1 MLSIM
6 LSIITL
12 HPPPPPPLPA
22 HHEPLYKEFQNY
34 NEIGKFNTRNIF

>member
-6 LSIITL
+6 LSIIAL
-12 HPPPPPPLPA
+12 HPPPPPA

>member
-6 LSIITL
+6 LSIT
-12 HPPPPPPLPA
+12 PPSLPA

-34 NEIGKFNTRNIF
+34 NEIGKFNIRNIF